1 MSQKIKLR
9 QLLIAT
15 SNEGKVNEIKACI
28 TDLPF
33 TIVSLSHFESI
44 TPVEETGSTFA
55 ENAILKAKGYAK
67 QTGLLTLADDS
78 GLEVDALNGNPGVY
92 SARFGTSDDQ
102 RNLRLLRELDGVP
115 LEIRTARFRCVMALH
130 DPEKEVTKTVAG
142 MVEGLITQ
150 EPTGDNGFG
159 YDPVFY
165 YPPFKATFAQI
176 DKEKKNSI
184 SHRGQALEKIK
195 EMLTKQIAREHR

>member
-1 MSQKIKLR
+1 MTPKHKLR

-15 SNEGKVNEIKACI
+15 TNKGKVNEIKAFLR
-28 TDLPF
+28 DLPF
-33 TIVSLSHFESI
+33 TIVSLSHYESI
-44 TPVEETGSTFA
+44 TQVEETGSTFA

-92 SARFGTSDDQ
+92 SARFGTSDEQ
-102 RNLRLLRELDGVP
+102 RNQKLLSELKGVSTSK
-115 LEIRTARFRCVMALH
+115 RTARFHCVMALH
-130 DPEKEVTKTVAG
+130 DPALDYTQTGEGT
-142 MVEGLITQ
+142 VEGLITL
-150 EPTGDNGFG
+150 ESKGDTGFG

-176 DKEKKNSI
+176 DKTKKNSV

-195 EMLTKQIAREHR
+195 EILTKQIAREHR